1 MGSVSRPLHPAL
13 RRYVARC
20 VGYDYRLPA
29 DAVHHGLPST
39 ALTLIWAFDE
49 PLDCGWLG
57 APSADRYWTLVAG
70 LHTAP
75 SLVRTHGVQVGLQ
88 LSLTPQGA
96 RALLGTPAAALA
108 STLVSGE
115 DVGLPAALHARIAGA
130 ERWSVRFDLVE
141 AWLLGRLGPE
151 RADAHPA
158 AAAAWRRLTAAGA
171 RVEAA
176 AAEIG
181 VSRRHLRNL
190 VVREFGLTPTEV
202 MRVAR
207 FGRAVALA
215 EGGVPLADVAAR
227 AGYADQPHLNREW
240 RRLAGR
246 TPTDTL
252 AEFPVVQDDWAG

>member
-88 LSLTPQGA
+88 LSLTPQGRGRCWA
-96 RALLGTPAAALA
+96 PRQRRWRPPWSAGRTSGCRPPSTPGSPVRSAGRCGSIWSRRGCSDA
-108 STLVSGE
+108 SGPSEPTPTLRPRRPGGASPRQA
-115 DVGLPAALHARIAGA
+115 PA
-130 ERWSVRFDLVE
+130 
-141 AWLLGRLGPE
+141 
-151 RADAHPA
+151 
-158 AAAAWRRLTAAGA
+158 
-171 RVEAA
+171 EAA

-190 VVREFGLTPTEV
+190 VVREFGLTPP
-202 MRVAR
+202 R
-207 FGRAVALA
+207 
-215 EGGVPLADVAAR
+215 
-227 AGYADQPHLNREW
+227 
-240 RRLAGR
+240 
-246 TPTDTL
+246 
-252 AEFPVVQDDWAG
+252 